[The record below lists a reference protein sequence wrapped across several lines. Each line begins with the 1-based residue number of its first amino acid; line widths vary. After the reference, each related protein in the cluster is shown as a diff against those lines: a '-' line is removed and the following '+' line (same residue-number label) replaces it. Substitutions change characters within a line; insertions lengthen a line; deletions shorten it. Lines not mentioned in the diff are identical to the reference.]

1 MGDKVLV
8 VGSGGREHALA
19 LALHQSE
26 AVGKV
31 YVAPGNAGT
40 ASFAENVEI
49 SAKDIPAL
57 RDFAKK
63 KCIDLTVVGPEAPL
77 VAGIVDEF
85 QAAGLPVFGPT
96 ALAAQVEGSKV
107 FAKELMQNAGVPTAD
122 AYTCETLDDAERCI
136 QDLGAPVV
144 VKADGLAAG
153 KGVTVAVTEEEAF
166 AAAEA
171 ALVKGK
177 FGDAGK
183 RVLIEDYLTGEEVS
197 ILAVTDGE
205 RIVSMI
211 PSQDHKRAYD
221 GDEGPNTG
229 GMGAYAPAPVVDDAV
244 LGKIERQILIPVI
257 KALADG
263 GTPYSGVLYAGL
275 MFDFEGPKVLE
286 FNCRFGDPELQAILP
301 LLRSDFYELCAKTA
315 AGDLGE
321 TELEWSRRAA
331 VTVVTVSGGYPGKY
345 ESGFEIAGLDELE
358 DDPDIIVY
366 HAGTK
371 LDGDKIVTAGGRVLG
386 VTAIQGDIAKAV
398 KKAYSAVNKI
408 KYKDIYFRKDIG
420 YKALARNDEGDM

>member
-8 VGSGGREHALA
+8 VGGGGREHALA

-40 ASFAENVEI
+40 AAFAGNVEI
-49 SAKDIPAL
+49 GAEDIRTL
-57 RDFAKK
+57 RDFAEKER
-63 KCIDLTVVGPEAPL
+63 IDLTVVGPEAPL

-96 ALAAQVEGSKV
+96 ALAAQIEGSKV
-107 FAKELMQNAGVPTAD
+107 FAKELMQNAGIPTAD
-122 AYTCETLDDAERCI
+122 AYTCETLNDAERCI
-136 QDLGAPVV
+136 QELGAPVV

-153 KGVTVAVTEEEAF
+153 KGVTIAVTEEEAF
-166 AAAEA
+166 AAAEV
-171 ALVKGK
+171 ALVEGK

-183 RVLIEDYLTGEEVS
+183 RVLIEDYLTGEEAS

-205 RIVSMI
+205 SVVSMI

-229 GMGAYAPAPVVDDAV
+229 GMGAYAPAPVVDDAT
-244 LGKIERQILIPVI
+244 LKKIEEKILKPAI
-257 KALADG
+257 KALGDA

-286 FNCRFGDPELQAILP
+286 FNCRFGDPETQAVLP
-301 LLRSDFYELCAKTA
+301 LLRSDFYELCARTV
-315 AGDLGE
+315 AGELDE
-321 TELEWSRRAA
+321 TELEWSRRAG

-345 ESGFEIAGLDELE
+345 ENGFEIKGLDELE
-358 DDPDIIVY
+358 GDPDVIVY
-366 HAGTK
+366 HAGTR

-398 KKAYSAVNKI
+398 KKAYSALNKI
-408 KYKDIYFRKDIG
+408 NYKDIYYRKDIG
-420 YKALARNDEGDM
+420 YKALARNDEGDV

>member
-1 MGDKVLV
+1 MGDRVLV
-8 VGSGGREHALA
+8 VGGGGREHALA
-19 LALHQSE
+19 LALHQSDG
-26 AVGKV
+26 VGKV

-49 SAKDIPAL
+49 DAGDINAL

-63 KCIDLTVVGPEAPL
+63 ESVDLTVVGPEAPL

-85 QAAGLPVFGPT
+85 RAAGLPVFGPT
-96 ALAAQVEGSKV
+96 KLAAQVEGSKV
-107 FAKELMQNAGVPTAD
+107 FAKELMQDASVPTAD
-122 AYTCETLDDAERCI
+122 AYTCETLEDAERCI
-136 QDLGAPVV
+136 QELGAPVV

-153 KGVTVAVTEEEAF
+153 KGVTVAVTEEEAY
-166 AAAEA
+166 AAAAA
-171 ALVKGK
+171 ALVEGK

-183 RVLIEDYLTGEEVS
+183 RVLIEDYLTGEEAS

-205 RIVSMI
+205 HVISMI
-211 PSQDHKRAYD
+211 PSQDHKRVYD

-229 GMGAYAPAPVVDDAV
+229 GMGAYAPAPVVDDAA
-244 LGKIERQILIPVI
+244 LEKIEKQILKPTI
-257 KALADG
+257 KALADAG
-263 GTPYSGVLYAGL
+263 IPYSGVLYAGL

-286 FNCRFGDPELQAILP
+286 FNCRFGDPETQAVLP
-301 LLRSDFYELCAKTA
+301 LLRSDFYELCVKTA
-315 AGDLGE
+315 AGNLAG

-345 ESGFEIAGLDELE
+345 ESGFEIAGLGELE
-358 DDPDIIVY
+358 NDPDVIVY

-371 LDGDKIVTAGGRVLG
+371 LDGDKILTAGGRVLG

-398 KKAYSAVNKI
+398 KKAYGAVGKI
-408 KYKDIYFRKDIG
+408 SYKDIYYRKDIG
-420 YKALARNDEGDM
+420 YKALARNDAGDV